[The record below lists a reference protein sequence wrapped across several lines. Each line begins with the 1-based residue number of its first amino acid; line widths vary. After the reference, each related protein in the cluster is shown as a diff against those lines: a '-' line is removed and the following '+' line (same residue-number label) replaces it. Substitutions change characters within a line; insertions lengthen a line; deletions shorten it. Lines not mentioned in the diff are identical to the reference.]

1 MIDAI
6 WFVFWVLIVPCAI
19 VGWVEFL
26 WSVYRDSRSTVRRPR
41 SMARKLTPHEYS
53 LKWKRAEW
61 ERRRRERT
69 GCDTTFRV

>member
-26 WSVYRDSRSTVRRPR
+26 WSVYRDSRSTVRRSRP
-41 SMARKLTPHEYS
+41 MARKLTPHEYS
-53 LKWKRAEW
+53 LKWQRREW
-61 ERRRRERT
+61 ERRRRARQ
-69 GCDTTFRV
+69 GV

>member
-26 WSVYRDSRSTVRRPR
+26 WSVYRDSRSTVRGATRVR
-41 SMARKLTPHEYS
+41 RK
-53 LKWKRAEW
+53 
-61 ERRRRERT
+61 
-69 GCDTTFRV
+69 RV